1 MVLWGDINDRYE
13 DEEIYENLD
22 ANFHE
27 EDEEKDKM
35 IMSIMR
41 MI

>member
-13 DEEIYENLD
+13 DKEIYENLD

-27 EDEEKDKM
+27 EKDK
-35 IMSIMR
+35 IDMSIMR
-41 MI
+41 VI

>member
-27 EDEEKDKM
+27 DK
-35 IMSIMR
+35 IDMSIMR
-41 MI
+41 MIWFT